1 MPASA
6 NQAFAEP
13 NRLRTT
19 RYDKVS
25 SMLLALLILI
35 GSMVMI
41 MLIAWLS
48 SHFFVPQT
56 AVPVELAD
64 FEGDDGPPGGGQTPE
79 PPNPEEIQ
87 EMEIEE
93 PVVEEVLQDVA
104 AVVKQIPKLD
114 DPLIAHKKT
123 TGMGFGHGEGRGRGD
138 GKGDGS
144 GGRGRRWEVH
154 FNKGATLDVYAKQLD
169 FFKIELA
176 VLLPDG
182 RVAYAYNL
190 SKRKPDVRYEQADK
204 ESRYYLTWRKGTLEE
219 ADKQLLLKA
228 GIPVGDYII
237 LKFLPPKLE
246 AELQAMEKNYAGVD
260 PKNIRRTRF
269 GVRSEG
275 NGYAFYIVEQTYKN

>member
-6 NQAFAEP
+6 QPTFAEP
-13 NRLRTT
+13 KTLRVT

-35 GSMVMI
+35 GSVVMI
-41 MLIAWLS
+41 MLIAWLTS
-48 SHFFVPQT
+48 RIFVPQA

-64 FEGDDGPPGGGQTPE
+64 FEGDDGPAGGGQTPE

-93 PVVEEVLQDVA
+93 PVVEEVLKDVA
-104 AVVKQIPKLD
+104 TVVKQIPKLD
-114 DPLIAHKKT
+114 DPLIAHKET

-176 VLLPDG
+176 ALLPDG

-204 ESRYYLTWRKGTLEE
+204 ESRYYLTWRKGTLED
-219 ADKQLLLKA
+219 ADKQLLQRA
-228 GIPVGDYII
+228 GIPLGEYII

-246 AELQAMEKNYAGVD
+246 AELQAMERAYAGVD

-275 NGYAFYIVEQTYKN
+275 NGYAFYIIEQTYKN